1 MLCGTAR
8 RLAIARIN
16 FLDSRRVP
24 ISQTHVLTSSVNYV
38 ASPQEMG
45 RLSLLHMDCIIF
57 LFDQVSSWPSAV
69 QVYFKPLNANC
80 HKIRGEGMECSLR
93 GLQNEWLRRPW
104 PWFDEEP
111 GSGSKQVCSLVG
123 ADPSIRGV
131 SVRKTWRC
139 KLATILYFDSGYR
152 SV

>member
-1 MLCGTAR
+1 
-8 RLAIARIN
+8 
-16 FLDSRRVP
+16 
-24 ISQTHVLTSSVNYV
+24 
-38 ASPQEMG
+38 
-45 RLSLLHMDCIIF
+45 MDCIIF

-123 ADPSIRGV
+123 ADPSIRGSISSEDMEMQYSKGNNEEFGRV
-131 SVRKTWRC
+131 QGGIIVFRFWVQ
-139 KLATILYFDSGYR
+139 IH
-152 SV
+152 